1 MCPSQVSPAPLC
13 HRSAGCHLLSFPHPT
28 DCELP
33 GLPQPSCWLDPPMPG
48 TVPGTHT
55 VVTQEPPFE
64 SKKSKHNG
72 NSYPVLKRKPA
83 LAGLDPITEKLTK

>member
-1 MCPSQVSPAPLC
+1 
-13 HRSAGCHLLSFPHPT
+13 
-28 DCELP
+28 
-33 GLPQPSCWLDPPMPG
+33 MPG